1 MLTGT
6 LQDRTDQAQMA
17 SDTQSRVFKIDAYVA
32 RLVTGP
38 FLVFML
44 ILTGVVWLTQSL
56 ELLNDV
62 IEQGQ
67 DIGVFLYLSVLVVP
81 SILVIVLPIG
91 LFFAVV
97 YCLYRLRSDSE
108 LVVMYA
114 AGMSRWQVARPI
126 FGCALTVMLLAY
138 LVNML
143 LLPMAMRDMRS
154 VLLEMR
160 TEFASSLL
168 QAGEFTTPA
177 DGLTVFV
184 ENRLPGGEIEGL
196 LVHDNR
202 DKDKPVSYIADR
214 GQLIDTREGP
224 RLIMLNG
231 NIQRRDAQ
239 KKTDFLYFDKYAFDL
254 SQFENPAEERYFK
267 AYERY
272 LPELLWPDTTQAYDN
287 QYENELIAEG
297 HARITSPLYALVFAA
312 FAMAGLLPNE
322 FNRRGYGRRIVLT
335 VALGLGIRLLDLAS
349 VGWAT
354 RYPMLI
360 GIQYLIPIA
369 AFAGACAMIGG
380 WKPMASLAA
389 LRGKSQSIGSAE
401 ASRS

>member
-1 MLTGT
+1 
-6 LQDRTDQAQMA
+6 MA
-17 SDTQSRVFKIDAYVA
+17 SDSTSHIFRIDAYIS

-67 DIGVFLYLSVLVVP
+67 QVGVFLYLSVLVIP
-81 SILVIVLPIG
+81 SILVIVLPIA
-91 LFFAVV
+91 LFFATV

-114 AGMSRWQVARPI
+114 AGMSRWQVARSI
-126 FGCALTVMLLAY
+126 FGCAALVMMLAY

-154 VLLEMR
+154 LLLELR

-214 GQLIDTREGP
+214 GQLVDTADGP

-231 NIQRRDAQ
+231 NIQRRDAK
-239 KKTDFLYFDKYAFDL
+239 KKTDFLYFDKYTFDL
-254 SQFENPAEERYFK
+254 SQFENPAEERYYK

-272 LPELLWPDTTQAYDN
+272 LSELLWPDRTNAYDN
-287 QYENELIAEG
+287 QYANELIAEG
-297 HARITSPLYALVFAA
+297 HARITSPLYALLFAA

-322 FNRRGYGRRIVLT
+322 FSRRGYGKRIVLT
-335 VALGLGIRLLDLAS
+335 ISLGLGIRLLDLAA

-354 RYPMLI
+354 RYPALI
-360 GIQYLIPIA
+360 AVQYLIPLV
-369 AFAGACAMIGG
+369 AFAGACAMISG
-380 WKPMASLAA
+380 WKPTQTVGLAREW
-389 LRGKSQSIGSAE
+389 LESIR
-401 ASRS
+401 SREVRS

>member
-1 MLTGT
+1 
-6 LQDRTDQAQMA
+6 MA
-17 SDTQSRVFKIDAYVA
+17 SDTGTRDGEARMSRASAAGSQVFKIDAYIA

-38 FLVFML
+38 FFVFML

-67 DIGVFLYLSVLVVP
+67 NVGVFLYLSVLVIP

-97 YCLYRLRSDSE
+97 YCLYRLRTDSE

-114 AGMSRWQVARPI
+114 AGMSRWQVARAI
-126 FGCALTVMLLAY
+126 FGCAVGVMLLAY

-143 LLPMAMRDMRS
+143 LLPMAMRDMRD
-154 VLLEMR
+154 LLLQMR

-177 DGLTVFV
+177 PGLTVFV
-184 ENRLPGGEIEGL
+184 EVRKPGGDLEGL

-214 GQLIDTREGP
+214 GQLIDTPEGP
-224 RLIMLNG
+224 RLVMLNG
-231 NIQRRDAQ
+231 NIQRRDAK
-239 KKTDFLYFDKYAFDL
+239 KKTDFLYFDKYTFDL

-272 LPELLWPDTTQAYDN
+272 LPELLWPDRTLAYDN
-287 QYENELIAEG
+287 QYANELIAEG
-297 HARITSPLYALVFAA
+297 HARITSPLYALIFAA
-312 FAMAGLLPNE
+312 IAMAGLLPNE
-322 FNRRGYGRRIVLT
+322 FSRRGYGQRIVLT
-335 VALGLGIRLLDLAS
+335 IALGLGVRLLDLAA

-354 RYPMLI
+354 RTPMLI
-360 GIQYLIPIA
+360 SVQYLIPLV
-369 AFAGACAMIGG
+369 AFAIACAIIGG
-380 WKPMASLAA
+380 WKPVAMLKRVAGNTQTAPLSGGT
-389 LRGKSQSIGSAE
+389 R
-401 ASRS
+401 

>member
-1 MLTGT
+1 MA
-6 LQDRTDQAQMA
+6 RTRP
-17 SDTQSRVFKIDAYVA
+17 SRFYKIDTYVA

-67 DIGVFLYLSVLVVP
+67 NVGVFLYLSMLVVP
-81 SILVIVLPIG
+81 SILVIVLPIA
-91 LFFAVV
+91 LFFACI
-97 YCLYRLRSDSE
+97 YALYRLRSDSE
-108 LVVMYA
+108 LVVMFA
-114 AGMSRWQVARPI
+114 AGMSRWRVARAI
-126 FGCALTVMLLAY
+126 FACATIVMLIAY

-154 VLLEMR
+154 LLLEMR
-160 TEFASSLL
+160 TQFASSLL
-168 QAGEFTTPA
+168 QAGEFTMPA
-177 DGLTVFV
+177 AGLTVFV
-184 ENRLPGGEIEGL
+184 ENRKPGGQIEGL

-214 GQLIDTREGP
+214 GRLVDTAEGP

-231 NIQRRDAQ
+231 NIQRRDAER
-239 KKTDFLYFDKYAFDL
+239 KTDFLYFDKYTFDL
-254 SQFENPAEERYFK
+254 SQFSNPAEERYFK

-272 LPELLWPDTTQAYDN
+272 LPELLWPDTTLAYDN
-287 QYENELIAEG
+287 QYENELVAEG

-312 FAMAGLLPNE
+312 FAMAGLLPNA
-322 FNRRGYGRRIVLT
+322 FDRRGYGRRIVLT
-335 VALGLGIRLLDLAS
+335 VTLGLAVRLLDLAA

-354 RYPMLI
+354 RYPTLI
-360 GIQYLIPIA
+360 ALQYLIPLLA
-369 AFAGACAMIGG
+369 LAGACAMIGG
-380 WKPMASLAA
+380 WSPVGSVKSLL
-389 LRGKSQSIGSAE
+389 LRLDMRQRPEVAG
-401 ASRS
+401 R

>member
-1 MLTGT
+1 
-6 LQDRTDQAQMA
+6 MA
-17 SDTQSRVFKIDAYVA
+17 RDSSSRVFKIDTYVT

-67 DIGVFLYLSVLVVP
+67 NIGVFLYLSVLVIP
-81 SILVIVLPIG
+81 SILVIVLPIA

-126 FGCALTVMLLAY
+126 FGCAITVMMLAY

-154 VLLEMR
+154 LLLEMR

-177 DGLTVFV
+177 PGLTVFV

-214 GQLIDTREGP
+214 GQLVDTREGP

-239 KKTDFLYFDKYAFDL
+239 KKTDFLYFDKYTFDL
-254 SQFENPAEERYFK
+254 AQFENPTEERYFK

-272 LPELLWPDTTQAYDN
+272 LSELLWPDTTQAYDN
-287 QYENELIAEG
+287 QYKDELIAEG
-297 HARITSPLYALVFAA
+297 HARITSPIYALVFAA

-322 FNRRGYGRRIVLT
+322 FNRRGYGKRIVLT
-335 VALGLGIRLLDLAS
+335 VALGLGVRLLDLAS

-354 RYPMLI
+354 RYPVLI
-360 GIQYLIPIA
+360 SVQYLIPIMA
-369 AFAGACAMIGG
+369 LVGACAMIGG
-380 WKPMASLAA
+380 WKPTTSIKT
-389 LRGKSQSIGSAE
+389 LRQLLDSSNAAE

>member
-1 MLTGT
+1 
-6 LQDRTDQAQMA
+6 MA
-17 SDTQSRVFKIDAYVA
+17 RDAQSRLFKIDAYVA

-67 DIGVFLYLSVLVVP
+67 NVGVFLYLSVLVIP
-81 SILVIVLPIG
+81 SILVIVLPIA

-97 YCLYRLRSDSE
+97 YCLYRLRTDSE

-126 FGCALTVMLLAY
+126 FGCAIVIMLAAY

-154 VLLEMR
+154 LLLEMR

-177 DGLTVFV
+177 SGLTVFV
-184 ENRLPGGEIEGL
+184 ENRKPGGEIEGL

-214 GQLIDTREGP
+214 GQLIDTRDGP

-231 NIQRRDAQ
+231 NIQRRDAK

-287 QYENELIAEG
+287 QYQDELIAEG

-312 FAMAGLLPNE
+312 FAMAGLLPND
-322 FNRRGYGRRIVLT
+322 FNRRGYGQRIVLT
-335 VALGLGIRLLDLAS
+335 IVLGLAVRLLDLAA

-354 RYPMLI
+354 RYPILI
-360 GIQYLIPIA
+360 PVQYLIPLGA
-369 AFAGACAMIGG
+369 LAWACAMIGG
-380 WKPMASLAA
+380 WKPVTTVAGVRRLLETS
-389 LRGKSQSIGSAE
+389 SQAE
-401 ASRS
+401 APRS